1 MARYFKIGFYF
12 QNFKAYYSILD
23 KLQTKNAKNFAR
35 KTNFLFHVKRAA
47 QPVAPEA
54 VLGDPQG
61 LSARLIFS
69 GKVYHFVAN
78 KKTF

>member
-47 QPVAPEA
+47 QPLDLEA

-61 LSARLIFS
+61 LSARLISSWKSLPFC
-69 GKVYHFVAN
+69 GK
-78 KKTF
+78 